1 MREKIVTSN
10 VSDKIAENKKSG
22 NTMLLLMLA
31 SFVLIIIGLSAN
43 TIFLALIGI
52 VAVIWSGAV
61 FAKSNGSRN
70 TYEHGHEG
78 EEMLRQRLHSFLPDD
93 YIAYFGYPLNNGQDI
108 DCVLLGPSGLYVIE
122 TKHHNG
128 SIQYTDG
135 GWRQVKTG
143 RGGTSYHGNLKNPG
157 GQVFF
162 ALRELKTYL
171 ENKGIKIFIKGVVT
185 FTNPSAM
192 LSIEKD
198 PKPLMV
204 CKIDKLE
211 DLFKIEKEK
220 IIPQK
225 KIEMIEKE
233 LNSAISA
240 TLN

>member
-10 VSDKIAENKKSG
+10 VSDKIANYKKSR

-43 TIFLALIGI
+43 LILVFIGI
-52 VAVIWSGAV
+52 VAAIWSGVA
-61 FAKSNGSRN
+61 FAKSEGNLN

-143 RGGTSYHGNLKNPG
+143 RGGTAYHGNLKNPG

-171 ENKGIKIFIKGVVT
+171 ENKGIKIFIKGVVI

-204 CKIDKLE
+204 CKIHEIE
-211 DLFKIEKEK
+211 DLFKSEKEK
-220 IIPQK
+220 MIPQK